1 MGPRQ
6 PHKPMQVI
14 YINLDRQ
21 ADRRAHLQKDIA
33 SFFPQTW
40 KIERFPA
47 IDKNSLDISKLGAR
61 GAPGAIALSMGHRE
75 AVRRSVG
82 IDDHLILLEDDTRLS
97 PRTAQGIEL
106 AIKELERQPWDIIFT
121 DACIPSIQNMVQLF
135 VAKKSCDMR
144 LNVVDLHNMQF
155 AGTSSLVFNKNSK
168 EKYLELL
175 NDSVIFTQPIDLLIK
190 QFVWQNRL
198 KAFLTVPYLTSLSKD
213 ADASEIQAKGTE
225 MNNLLWNSFRR
236 LMFIDS
242 DPNAFDEGLACFPK
256 DLIQEDTHRLGM
268 LIAMQASWSV
278 HRMK

>member
-1 MGPRQ
+1 
-6 PHKPMQVI
+6 MQVI

-47 IDKNSLDISKLGAR
+47 IDKNSLDISKLGGR

-256 DLIQEDTHRLGM
+256 NIIQEDAHRLGL